1 VYFWKEYLMTQLLR
15 ISAYMVFFWFGLMP
29 AFAQTVPAKPRSP
42 GEIAAADRLAMA
54 ERASC
59 QQEARAQRLS
69 YFKRRSY
76 VKECVKR

>member
-1 VYFWKEYLMTQLLR
+1 MLQILRLFACMT
-15 ISAYMVFFWFGLMP
+15 IFWFGLLP
-29 AFAQTVPAKPRSP
+29 AFSQVVPAKPRSP

-54 ERASC
+54 KRASC
-59 QQEARAQRLS
+59 QQEARAQKLG